1 MKKAYLILTLL
12 TLIITGCSAEQKNAE
27 QKEVIVYFAKGDSW
41 ASTYTLIDAGE
52 SIFDSLYIQHIG
64 NRESEMKP
72 IEYELEGNGIKSES
86 QYPQKLQGVRSFQV
100 STEYNKQ
107 LINIENIE
115 GKEFKL
121 TIKQNGKIEEL
132 ILRLVGE
139 VGNI

>member
-1 MKKAYLILTLL
+1 MKKVCLILTIL
-12 TLIITGCSAEQKNAE
+12 TLIITSCSSEQRNAE
-27 QKEVIVYFAKGDSW
+27 QKEVFVYFAKGDSW

-52 SIFDSLYIQHIG
+52 TIFDSLYIQHIG
-64 NRESEMKP
+64 NRESETKP
-72 IEYELEGNGIKSES
+72 IEYVLEGNGIKSET

-107 LINIENIE
+107 LINIENNE

-139 VGNI
+139 DGNI

>member
-12 TLIITGCSAEQKNAE
+12 TLIITGCSSEQKNAE

-139 VGNI
+139 EGNI